1 VKPTTTIAFSEEL
14 TEHLIF
20 FILAKPTKSYDAYNI
35 ISDALLLVFFKKSGN
50 TEAVKHEARA
60 NITQK

>member
-20 FILAKPTKSYDAYNI
+20 FILAKPTKSYDTYNI
-35 ISDALLLVFFKKSGN
+35 ISDALLLVLKKN
-50 TEAVKHEARA
+50 QVILKV
-60 NITQK
+60 